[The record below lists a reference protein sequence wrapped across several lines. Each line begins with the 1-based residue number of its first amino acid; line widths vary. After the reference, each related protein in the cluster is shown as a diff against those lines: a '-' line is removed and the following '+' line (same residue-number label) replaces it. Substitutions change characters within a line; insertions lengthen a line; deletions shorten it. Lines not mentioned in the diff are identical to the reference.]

1 MTLDGMGQTQETY
14 RVRGY
19 AESDRKTFCD
29 LFGEEWF
36 EIDEQWFEWRYSSP
50 YLDEKAI
57 AVATANGKPVGF
69 FPCMVFPLRAN
80 GERTLALQPAGVVID
95 ANHRR
100 RGLLTKL
107 ATWLFE
113 TYEGTETSVL
123 FNFPNEAIS
132 PGLQKLGW
140 REILSLTSYFRVQ
153 HPNALL
159 RARGRELG
167 ALGDVALDALSKVHL
182 SCSRQF
188 RADESGVTVTHHST
202 VPAEEFESLYAE
214 NIPNA
219 IHVARD
225 AAFYRWRYD
234 APERDYCVYVARR
247 DEPVAG
253 AITCTERTSNGL
265 VLTNVMEAQ
274 PMGVDDRDPAF
285 ERLLDA
291 IAADHPE
298 SDLIRATKATL
309 PRGAALRSG
318 YLPDDELP
326 LSKVRKPSTKMVAR
340 PVSTTGRPW
349 RLNGL
354 PLTDPDSW
362 ELMLSER
369 DPTY

>member
-1 MTLDGMGQTQETY
+1 MAQTEETY
-14 RVRGY
+14 RIRGY
-19 AESDRKTFCD
+19 AESDRETFCE
-29 LFGEEWF
+29 LFGGEWF
-36 EIDEQWFEWRYSSP
+36 EISEQWFEWRYSSP

-57 AVATANGKPVGF
+57 AVASVNGDPVGF

-80 GERTLALQPAGVVID
+80 GERTLALQPAGVLID
-95 ANHRR
+95 PEHRR

-113 TYEGTETSVL
+113 TYEGTETSVF
-123 FNFPNEAIS
+123 FNFPNGAIS

-140 REILSLTSYFRVQ
+140 REVLSLSSYFRVQ
-153 HPNALL
+153 RPNALL
-159 RARGRELG
+159 RARGRGLG
-167 ALGDVALDALSKVHL
+167 TVGDATLNALSKAHL
-182 SCSRQF
+182 ACSRQL
-188 RADESGVTVTHHST
+188 RADASDVTVTRHST
-202 VPAEEFESLYAE
+202 VPAEVFASLYAE
-214 NIPNA
+214 NVPSA

-234 APERDYCVYVARR
+234 VPECDHRVYVARR
-247 DEPVAG
+247 DDPVAG
-253 AITCTERTSNGL
+253 AITHTERTQNGL

-274 PMGVDDRDPAF
+274 PMGVDDRNPAF

-291 IAADHPE
+291 IAADHPD

-309 PRGAALRSG
+309 PRAAALRSG
-318 YLPDDELP
+318 YLVDDSLP
-326 LSKVRKPSTKMVAR
+326 LSRIRKPSTMMVAR

-354 PLTDPDSW
+354 PLADPDSW